1 MPECLHPEEKFGN
14 EVIVVSEELLWFV
27 DKKLWN
33 GKVQQ
38 APMGKVMI
46 IKEGNCNQVHYAS
59 FLGGKHMRML
69 TVFPS
74 TVQTRFIVFSF
85 CSVMVHRSSASLGVI
100 MPMVHS
106 VGSLAAMFSGLLIA
120 SNGVLAISRTSGK
133 LCRCFSSATMNK
145 VPLDM

>member
-14 EVIVVSEELLWFV
+14 EMIVVSEELLWFV
-27 DKKLWN
+27 DKKLSN
-33 GKVQQ
+33 GKIQR
-38 APMGKVMI
+38 APMGESNDNKGEKLQSGALRLVP
-46 IKEGNCNQVHYAS
+46 S
-59 FLGGKHMRML
+59 GKHMRML

-85 CSVMVHRSSASLGVI
+85 CSVIIHRSSASLGVI
-100 MPMVHS
+100 TPMVHC
-106 VGSLAAMFSGLLIA
+106 VGSLAAIFSGLLIA

-133 LCRCFSSATMNK
+133 LCCCFSSATMNK